1 MEVLLVSL
9 IIAGFIIL
17 LLLFMLLRPRIQ
29 KLRRRVIDDSLEIQT
44 RPHPFEF
51 KESPDEKLNEQ
62 IVRTV
67 NLMGGFGDDAE
78 ENYQASL
85 EMLRVVAEKAVP
97 IVVDEYGNLPEK
109 QYLDRWSL
117 IQLLVEMKHPSSLPA
132 LDKILSTPIPP
143 ERSKAPH
150 RFSTRGEETII
161 RTTAVEAI
169 IQVAAEGSREAADIL
184 LRYIRHE
191 NFSVKRAA
199 IQGYLSLGRENA
211 RKVLREMLPESD
223 HYILN
228 IGTKDV
234 RDTPQPRGDRDLK
247 RPETDDAP
255 TTRLSKVRKESE
267 REHSARRR

>member
-1 MEVLLVSL
+1 
-9 IIAGFIIL
+9 
-17 LLLFMLLRPRIQ
+17 MLLRPRIQ
-29 KLRRRVIDDSLEIQT
+29 KLRKRVGDDSLEIQT

-51 KESPDEKLNEQ
+51 KESPEEKLNEQ

-78 ENYQASL
+78 EDYQASL
-85 EMLRVVAEKAVP
+85 EILRAVAEKAVH
-97 IVVDEYGNLPEK
+97 ILVDEYDDLPET

-117 IQLLVEMKHPSSLPA
+117 IQLLAELKQPSSLPA
-132 LDKILSTPIPP
+132 LDRILATPIPP
-143 ERSKAPH
+143 ERSEAPH

-161 RTTAVEAI
+161 RMTAVEAI
-169 IQVAAEGSREAADIL
+169 TRVAAEGSREAGDIL
-184 LRYIRHE
+184 LRYARHE

-223 HYILN
+223 HHILN

-234 RDTPQPRGDRDLK
+234 RDTPQPRGDMDLK
-247 RPETDDAP
+247 RPETDDVP
-255 TTRLSKVRKESE
+255 TTHPSKGRKESE
-267 REHSARRR
+267 RNHLARKRR